1 MAKTVKQICIVKGL
15 YLYSL
20 GKQVVDWGVL
30 YKSNFSESGLIAEA
44 AEDVA
49 KYPPLPPDS
58 VVRSLI
64 ENKY

>member
-1 MAKTVKQICIVKGL
+1 
-15 YLYSL
+15 
-20 GKQVVDWGVL
+20 L